1 MKMQMK
7 NIAALGA
14 LCAMAGVV
22 GAAQAETVTVNG
34 STTVL
39 PAMQL
44 VAESFMKANPN
55 ITITISGTG
64 SGNGIK
70 ALMDGTTDIAMSSR
84 DLKKKEADDLAK
96 AGHKP
101 IRYTVAYDAI
111 IPVVN
116 PKNTVKKLT
125 LDQLRDVYAGK
136 IKDWKELGGASAPI
150 VVIGRDT
157 SSGTYEC
164 FQELVMGKTR
174 VSPRALLQSSS
185 GGVVQAV
192 AGNPNA
198 IGYIGIG
205 YMDSQTH
212 GLTVNGVAP
221 TLDAAKNKTWPI
233 SRDLF
238 LFTAG
243 EPTGAAKQ
251 VIDFMLSAEGQK
263 DVEKAGFVQVP
274 AAK

>member
-1 MKMQMK
+1 MQMK

-116 PKNTVKKLT
+116 TKNTVKELT

-136 IKDWKELGGASAPI
+136 IKDWKELGG
-150 VVIGRDT
+150 R
-157 SSGTYEC
+157 SS
-164 FQELVMGKTR
+164 
-174 VSPRALLQSSS
+174 
-185 GGVVQAV
+185 
-192 AGNPNA
+192 
-198 IGYIGIG
+198 
-205 YMDSQTH
+205 
-212 GLTVNGVAP
+212 
-221 TLDAAKNKTWPI
+221 
-233 SRDLF
+233 
-238 LFTAG
+238 
-243 EPTGAAKQ
+243 
-251 VIDFMLSAEGQK
+251 LSA
-263 DVEKAGFVQVP
+263 VIPLRARTN
-274 AAK
+274 ASRNS

>member
-1 MKMQMK
+1 MQMK

-44 VAESFMKANPN
+44 VAEGFMKANPN
-55 ITITISGTG
+55 VTITISGTG

-70 ALMDGTTDIAMSSR
+70 ALMDNTTDIAMSSR

-101 IRYTVAYDAI
+101 VRFTVAYDAI

-116 PKNTVKKLT
+116 NKNAVKELT
-125 LDQLRDVYAGK
+125 IEQLRDIYAGK
-136 IKDWKELGGASAPI
+136 IRDWKEVGGAAAPI

-157 SSGTYEC
+157 SSGCENSMIKY
-164 FQELVMGKTR
+164 TR
-174 VSPRALLQSSS
+174 WSLAQPC
-185 GGVVQAV
+185 
-192 AGNPNA
+192 
-198 IGYIGIG
+198 
-205 YMDSQTH
+205 
-212 GLTVNGVAP
+212 
-221 TLDAAKNKTWPI
+221 
-233 SRDLF
+233 
-238 LFTAG
+238 
-243 EPTGAAKQ
+243 
-251 VIDFMLSAEGQK
+251 DFR
-263 DVEKAGFVQVP
+263 
-274 AAK
+274 